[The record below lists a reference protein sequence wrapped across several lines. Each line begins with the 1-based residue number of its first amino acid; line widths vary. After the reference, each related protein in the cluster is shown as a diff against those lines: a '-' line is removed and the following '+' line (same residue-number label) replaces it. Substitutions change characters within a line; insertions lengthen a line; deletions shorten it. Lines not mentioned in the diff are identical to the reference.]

1 MKRCV
6 FGDRFS
12 RIRVDGRPNREKKLK
27 RIRVDRALVVPYRNI
42 MLMSPFWRENNFFVF
57 VSFVYFSFSLELPH
71 TTTTKITLASKYSR
85 LSLNG
90 HLYKTDISVK
100 RTPRVGPCLS
110 FLPLFDSLR
119 DGHFSKTESQCRSQR
134 CPS

>member
-1 MKRCV
+1 M
-6 FGDRFS
+6 
-12 RIRVDGRPNREKKLK
+12 DGRPNREKKLK

-42 MLMSPFWRENNFFVF
+42 MLIPPFWRENNFFVF
-57 VSFVYFSFSLELPH
+57 VSFVYLSFSLELPH

-110 FLPLFDSLR
+110 FLPLLDSL
-119 DGHFSKTESQCRSQR
+119 
-134 CPS
+134 

>member
-1 MKRCV
+1 M
-6 FGDRFS
+6 
-12 RIRVDGRPNREKKLK
+12 DGRPNREKKLK

-42 MLMSPFWRENNFFVF
+42 MLIPPFWRENNFFVS

-100 RTPRVGPCLS
+100 RTPILELAPAFLS
-110 FLPLFDSLR
+110 SLHLTLYETDISLR
-119 DGHFSKTESQCRSQR
+119 RRASAGPRGVRLRES
-134 CPS
+134 